1 MQVEALLIDSIR
13 MQNIVSDC
21 GCMDVVFSLFF
32 FFSLFLTLLIHLQ
45 LPGVLF
51 FSVSK
56 FFQSVDRNVA
66 AGEVWSP
73 VTAKKRGWRQ
83 TLQKRLILH
92 RVLRKGIKL

>member
-1 MQVEALLIDSIR
+1 MRVEALLIDSIR

-21 GCMDVVFSLFF
+21 GCMDVVFSLCFF

-45 LPGVLF
+45 LPGFF

-56 FFQSVDRNVA
+56 LFQSVDRNVA
-66 AGEVWSP
+66 TGEVWRP

-83 TLQKRLILH
+83 ALQKRLILH

>member
-21 GCMDVVFSLFF
+21 GCMDVVFSLCF
-32 FFSLFLTLLIHLQ
+32 FFSLFHSYTFTVAR
-45 LPGVLF
+45 GSF

-56 FFQSVDRNVA
+56 LFQSVDRNVA
-66 AGEVWSP
+66 AGEAWRP